1 MKLLNW
7 LDLYSS
13 CKSQAYLQCKF
24 TVRRD
29 KWKKK
34 FTSWNGFPKSILI
47 SIIKLALNKFI
58 NDNYTSDDN
67 DTIPG

>member
-1 MKLLNW
+1 MEKEIYFLEW
-7 LDLYSS
+7 FS
-13 CKSQAYLQCKF
+13 
-24 TVRRD
+24 
-29 KWKKK
+29 
-34 FTSWNGFPKSILI
+34 KSILI